1 MNQIKIPQ
9 GMRDLI
15 FDETEKKRILQ
26 KKIETIFEKSGYREV
41 CTPAV
46 EFFTTYANA
55 FNDVK
60 SEEMYRFFD
69 QEGRMLVL
77 REDMTVP
84 IARVCASKFAN
95 AQPPFRIRYTS
106 DVFKVRHAF
115 AGRRNEVTDCGI
127 ELIGMDESADLE
139 VLVTA
144 LDVMET
150 FGVNDYVLEIGNP
163 RFFRKAAEETG
174 LNKEQISI
182 LADLIDRK
190 SLVELQAFL
199 DGLNL
204 TAQQK
209 EFFNQLPLLGGGR
222 EVLEEASELSFSS
235 ELKEEVQKLS
245 KLYGDLK
252 DLGYDRHVSFDFGK
266 APHLDYYTGIIFE
279 GYVDRVGTS
288 VLSGGRYDN
297 LLGKFGRDL
306 PAIGF
311 SVKLDY
317 LLDIL
322 PDEKHSV
329 IRIYYPKGM
338 EKQAILKAKELREN
352 KTVELIESDG
362 DAMEVK
368 E

>member
-1 MNQIKIPQ
+1 MNQIRVPQ

-15 FDETEKKRILQ
+15 FAETEKKRHLQ
-26 KKIETIFEKSGYREV
+26 NQIETVFEKSGYREV
-41 CTPAV
+41 CTPTV

-55 FNDVK
+55 FNDVR

-95 AQPPFRIRYTS
+95 ARPPFRIRYTS
-106 DVFKVRHAF
+106 NVFKVRHAF

-127 ELIGMDESADLE
+127 ELIGMDERADLE

-144 LDVMET
+144 LDVMKT
-150 FGVNDYVLEIGNP
+150 FGIDGYVLEIGNP

-174 LNKEQISI
+174 LSKEQTGV

-190 SLVELQAFL
+190 SLVELQEFL
-199 DGLNL
+199 DGLDLN
-204 TAQQK
+204 AQQK
-209 EFFNQLPLLGGGR
+209 EFFSQLPLLGGGK
-222 EVLEEASELSFSS
+222 EVLKEAEALSFSE
-235 ELKEEVQKLS
+235 ELGQEVQKLNR
-245 KLYGDLK
+245 LYEDLK
-252 DLGYDRHVSFDFGK
+252 DLGYDEHISFDFGK

-279 GYVDRVGTS
+279 GYVNGVGTS
-288 VLSGGRYDN
+288 VLSGGRYDS

-322 PDEKHSV
+322 PDEKHRV
-329 IRIYYPKGM
+329 LKLYYPANM
-338 EKQAILKAKELREN
+338 EKEAIRKAEELRKN
-352 KTVELIESDG
+352 ADVELIVSDG
-362 DAMEVK
+362 DTMEVK

>member
-15 FDETEKKRILQ
+15 FDETEKKRKLQ
-26 KKIETIFEKSGYREV
+26 AEIESLFEKAGYREV

-95 AQPPFRIRYTS
+95 AEPPFRIRYTS

-139 VLVTA
+139 VLSTA
-144 LDVMET
+144 LDVMKT
-150 FGVNDYVLEIGNP
+150 FGTDGYVLEIGNP
-163 RFFRKAAEETG
+163 RFFRKAAEEVG
-174 LNKEQISI
+174 LSREQTSA

-190 SLVELQAFL
+190 SLVELQEFL
-199 DGLNL
+199 DGLKI
-204 TAQQK
+204 TDEQK
-209 EFFNQLPLLGGGR
+209 EFFRQLPLLGGGK
-222 EVLEEASELSFSS
+222 EVLEEALALSFSA
-235 ELKEEVQKLS
+235 ELKDEVEKLNC
-245 KLYGDLK
+245 LYEDLR
-252 DLGYDRHVSFDFGK
+252 DLGYEKHVSFDFGK

-279 GYVDRVGTS
+279 GYVDGVGTS

-297 LLGKFGRDL
+297 LLGRFGRDL

-322 PDEKHSV
+322 PEEKHSV
-329 IRIYYPKGM
+329 MKLYYPRGM
-338 EKQAILKAKELREN
+338 EKQAIIKARELR
-352 KTVELIESDG
+352 KDHVVELIESDG
-362 DAMEVK
+362 NTMEVK

>member
-15 FDETEKKRILQ
+15 FDESEKKRDLQ
-26 KKIETIFEKSGYREV
+26 KKIETVFEQAGYREV
-41 CTPAV
+41 CTPAI

-55 FNDVK
+55 FNDVR

-84 IARVCASKFAN
+84 IARVTASKFAN
-95 AQPPFRIRYTS
+95 VNPPFRIRYTS

-144 LDVMET
+144 LDVMSSFET
-150 FGVNDYVLEIGNP
+150 DGYVLEIGNP
-163 RFFRKAAEETG
+163 RFFRHAAEEVG
-174 LNKEQISI
+174 LSKEETSV

-190 SLVELQAFL
+190 SLVELQEFL
-199 DGLNL
+199 DGLSI
-204 TAQQK
+204 TPQQK
-209 EFFNQLPLLGGGR
+209 EFFNQLPLLGGGK
-222 EVLEEASELSFSS
+222 EVLDEAESLSFSGS
-235 ELKEEVQKLS
+235 LKEEVQKLRR
-245 KLYGDLK
+245 LYEDLN
-252 DLGYDRHVSFDFGK
+252 DLGYDSHIAFDFGK

-279 GYVDRVGTS
+279 GYVNGVGTS
-288 VLSGGRYDN
+288 VLSGGRYDS
-297 LLGKFGRDL
+297 LLKKFGRDL

-322 PDEKHSV
+322 PAVKHHV
-329 IRIYYPKGM
+329 LKLYYPKGM
-338 EKQAILKAKELREN
+338 EKQAIIRAKELRRN
-352 KTVELIESDG
+352 ADVELIASDG
-362 DAMEVK
+362 DVMEVK

>member
-1 MNQIKIPQ
+1 MNQIKVPQ

-15 FDETEKKRILQ
+15 FDETEKKRSLQ
-26 KKIETIFEKSGYREV
+26 NKIETVFEKAGYREV
-41 CTPAV
+41 STPAI
-46 EFFTTYANA
+46 EYFTTYANA
-55 FNDVK
+55 FNDVR

-84 IARVCASKFAN
+84 IARLCASKFAN
-95 AQPPFRIRYTS
+95 ANPPFRIRYTS

-127 ELIGMDESADLE
+127 ELIGMNESADLE
-139 VLVTA
+139 VLTTA
-144 LDVMET
+144 LDVMKS
-150 FGVNDYVLEIGNP
+150 FGTDGYVLEIGNP
-163 RFFRKAAEETG
+163 RFFRKAAEATG
-174 LNKEQISI
+174 LTKEQTAV

-190 SLVELQAFL
+190 SLVELQEFL
-199 DGLNL
+199 TGLEI
-204 TAQQK
+204 APAEK
-209 EFFNQLPLLGGGR
+209 EFFSQLPLLGGGKD
-222 EVLEEASELSFSS
+222 VLDEAESLSFN
-235 ELKEEVQKLS
+235 EDLRKEVRKLE
-245 KLYGDLK
+245 KLYEDLK
-252 DLGYDRHVSFDFGK
+252 DLGYDRHISFDFGK

-279 GYVDRVGTS
+279 GYVDGVGTS

-322 PDEKHSV
+322 PEKKH
-329 IRIYYPKGM
+329 RILKLYYPKGM
-338 EKQAILKAKELREN
+338 EKQAILKAKELRKN
-352 KTVELIESDG
+352 ADVELIASDR
-362 DAMEVK
+362 DSMEV
-368 E
+368 EE

>member
-1 MNQIKIPQ
+1 MNQIKVPQ

-15 FDETEKKRILQ
+15 FDEMMKKRDLQ
-26 KKIETIFEKSGYREV
+26 KKIETVFEKAGYREV
-41 CTPAV
+41 GTPAI
-46 EFFTTYANA
+46 EYFTTYANA
-55 FNDVK
+55 FQDVR

-84 IARVCASKFAN
+84 IARLCASKFAN

-144 LDVMET
+144 LDVMKS
-150 FGVNDYVLEIGNP
+150 FGTDGYVLEIGNP
-163 RFFRKAAEETG
+163 RFFRRAAEEAELT
-174 LNKEQISI
+174 KEQTAV

-190 SLVELQAFL
+190 SLVELQEFL
-199 DGLNL
+199 NGLKI
-204 TAQQK
+204 TQEEK
-209 EFFNQLPLLGGGR
+209 EFFNQLPLLGGDR
-222 EVLEEASELSFSS
+222 EVLEEAESLSFNG
-235 ELKEEVQKLS
+235 ELKEEVQKLRR
-245 KLYGDLK
+245 LYADLK
-252 DLGYDRHVSFDFGK
+252 DLGYDKHIGFDFGK

-279 GYVDRVGTS
+279 GYVDGVGTS

-322 PDEKHSV
+322 PEKEHRV
-329 IRIYYPKGM
+329 LKLYYPKGM
-338 EKQAILKAKELREN
+338 EKQAILKASELRKN
-352 KTVELIESDG
+352 ADVELIASDG
-362 DAMEVK
+362 DTMEVK